1 MRETRTRRER
11 IWRACLIQRRWR
23 TTDIAAA
30 TGIDRSTVGVVLREL
45 SRAGVVVHD
54 GRGEW
59 RAVSHDARLSI
70 HDPERQSARRRAYD
84 LIAASAPAEVRAC
97 DVARACDLGAQQAR
111 EALSSLAEQ
120 GLIERV
126 GHGRYVLSRA
136 GEVLHVD

>member
-70 HDPERQSARRRAYD
+70 HDPERQNARRRALD
-84 LIAASAPAEVRAC
+84 CLAAIDGETRAR
-97 DVARACDLGAQQAR
+97 DVARACDLSMQQAR
-111 EALSSLAEQ
+111 EALSSLATQ

-126 GHGRYVLSRA
+126 GRGRYVLNHRE
-136 GEVLHVD
+136 EVGCVQ

>member
-70 HDPERQSARRRAYD
+70 HDPERQNARRRALD
-84 LIAASAPAEVRAC
+84 CLAAIDGETRAR
-97 DVARACDLGAQQAR
+97 DVARACDLSMQQAR
-111 EALSSLAEQ
+111 EALSSLATQ

-126 GHGRYVLSRA
+126 GRGRYVLSRA

>member
-23 TTDIAAA
+23 TTDIAAT

-70 HDPERQSARRRAYD
+70 HDPERQSARRRALD
-84 LIAASAPAEVRAC
+84 CLAAIDGETRAR
-97 DVARACDLGAQQAR
+97 DVARACDLSMQQAR
-111 EALSSLAEQ
+111 EALSSLATQ

-126 GHGRYVLSRA
+126 GRGRYILSHRE
-136 GEVLHVD
+136 EVGCVR

>member
-70 HDPERQSARRRAYD
+70 HDPERQNARRRALD
-84 LIAASAPAEVRAC
+84 CLAAIDGETRAR
-97 DVARACDLGAQQAR
+97 DVARACDLSMQQAR
-111 EALSSLAEQ
+111 EALSSLATQ

-126 GHGRYVLSRA
+126 GRGRYVLNHRE
-136 GEVLHVD
+136 EVGCVR

>member
-1 MRETRTRRER
+1 MCETRTRRER

-111 EALSSLAEQ
+111 EALSSLATQ

-126 GHGRYVLSRA
+126 GRGRYVLNHRE
-136 GEVLHVD
+136 EVGCVQ